1 MVVANDDI
9 DAWGRCC
16 RVGSRDH
23 RVIHLSPRANGNWVL
38 TYAILCV
45 VKQGKTSLKFERVG
59 TTVSQLTLT
68 NVLPGTEAMKT
79 HGITPEILRETGV
92 RLDGAI
98 EKSQE
103 QHRIGKGQGSN
114 ACLF

>member
-1 MVVANDDI
+1 MTLTHGHIVVVWDLETTE
-9 DAWGRCC
+9 
-16 RVGSRDH
+16 
-23 RVIHLSPRANGNWVL
+23 LSIYHQEPMEIG
-38 TYAILCV
+38 YAILRV
-45 VKQGKTSLKFERVG
+45 VKKGKVSLKCERVG